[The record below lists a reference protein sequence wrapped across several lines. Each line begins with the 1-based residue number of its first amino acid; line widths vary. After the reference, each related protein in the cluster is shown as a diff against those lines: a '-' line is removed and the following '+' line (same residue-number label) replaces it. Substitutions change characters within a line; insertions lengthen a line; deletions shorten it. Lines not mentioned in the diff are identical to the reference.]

1 MSNTHIKIQVL
12 LLLFFSCILPCSA
25 WTPDELKVGLK
36 EWNNLKQE
44 QRVQFLQ
51 KCQTKSKELIHLGPV
66 TTKQKL
72 KLENKD
78 FVQLIKNI
86 DDLYKL
92 EENKH
97 VTIWGAV
104 AIEVMRLNKCP
115 ANETLQKLES
125 EQTRIMWGF

>member
-1 MSNTHIKIQVL
+1 MS
-12 LLLFFSCILPCSA
+12 A
-25 WTPDELKVGLK
+25 EGKVGLE

-44 QRVQFLQ
+44 ERVQFLK

-72 KLENKD
+72 FLKDKD
-78 FVQLIKNI
+78 FAQLIKNI
-86 DDLYKL
+86 DILYKL
-92 EENKH
+92 EKNKY

-104 AIEVMRLNKCP
+104 AVEVMRLNKCP
-115 ANETLQKLES
+115 AKETSQKLES